1 MQILPIILVFISL
14 WVLLKA
20 IPYFARITFSRQ
32 THYAFFLKIFPWLEA
47 AVWTAALFW
56 SLQKSVKDE
65 QLLVI
70 LNSILAIVLIILIA
84 WFVLRDFIAGV
95 SLRASQMLDTGIKIK
110 ITNTEGIITSIGFFT
125 LEIQNNEGE
134 KIRIPYHQLFG
145 QQFIRQPEKGYGKTQ
160 SMQTVISQKWGAQN
174 IQQGLQKKLLEL
186 PWILPHE
193 DMKIKL
199 LPKDDIY
206 EVELVFIIIKDDM
219 RAKTEECIRS
229 FVRDHFP
236 A

>member
-1 MQILPIILVFISL
+1 MIQIVLLVISL
-14 WVLLKA
+14 WVLLRA
-20 IPYFARITFSRQ
+20 IPYFARITLSQQ

-47 AVWTAALFW
+47 AAWIVVLFW
-56 SLQKSVKDE
+56 SIQKFVKDE
-65 QLLVI
+65 QLLLI
-70 LNSILAIVLIILIA
+70 LNTLLAIVLIILIA

-95 SLRASQMLDTGIKIK
+95 SLRATQMLDTGIRIRVSKA
-110 ITNTEGIITSIGFFT
+110 EGIITSLGFFT

-145 QQFIRQPEKGYGKTQ
+145 QQFIRQSEKGHGKTQ
-160 SMQTVISQKWGAQN
+160 SMQTVVSQKWGAQN
-174 IQQGLQKKLLEL
+174 IQQSLERKLLEL

-199 LPKDDIY
+199 FPKGDLY